1 MKAKFDHDFHIHS
14 KLSLCSGREE
24 QTKENILKYAIDNN
38 LNTICIT
45 DHFWDEEVEGAWHDF
60 YTVQNF
66 PHISQIKP
74 LPQAEGIRFLFG
86 CETEMDR
93 FSTVAVSSGKY
104 DEFDFIVIPTTHF
117 HMRGLTVHEE
127 DLSTTEKKVNI
138 WLKRINDVLSMDL
151 PFHKVGFAHLT
162 TALIEP
168 ERENLLKFIE
178 AIPEDELKATF
189 KRVAEKG
196 AGIELNRDGMNFT
209 EEDAHIMLK
218 PYRIAKEEG
227 CKFYFG
233 SDAHNPEG
241 LAASPPLFERAIE
254 YLGLEDTDMIK
265 L

>member
-218 PYRIAKEEG
+218 PYIIAKEEG

-241 LAASPPLFERAIE
+241 LKASPPLFERAIE

>member
-45 DHFWDEEVEGAWHDF
+45 DHFWDEEVPGAWHDF

-178 AIPEDELKATF
+178 AIPEEELRATF
-189 KRVAEKG
+189 KRVSEKG

-218 PYRIAKEEG
+218 PYIIAKEEG

-265 L
+265 I

>member
-45 DHFWDEEVEGAWHDF
+45 DHFWDEAVPGAWHDF

-86 CETEMDR
+86 CETEMDK
-93 FSTVAVSSGKY
+93 FSTVAVSKGKY

-127 DLSTTEKKVNI
+127 DLATTEKKVKI
-138 WLKRINDVLSMDL
+138 WLKRINDVLDLDL

-178 AIPEDELKATF
+178 AIPEDELRATF

-209 EEDAHIMLK
+209 EDDAHIMLK
-218 PYRIAKEEG
+218 PYRIAKEMG
-227 CKFYFG
+227 CKFFFG

-241 LAASPPLFERAIE
+241 LKASPPLFERAIE

>member
-1 MKAKFDHDFHIHS
+1 MKAKFNHDLHIHS

-24 QTKENILKYAIDNN
+24 QTKENILKYAIDNG
-38 LNTICIT
+38 LDTICIT
-45 DHFWDEEVEGAWHDF
+45 DHFWDEAVSGAWHDF

-66 PHISQIKP
+66 PHISKIKP
-74 LPQAEGIRFLFG
+74 LPQAEGVRFLFG
-86 CETEMDR
+86 CETEMDK
-93 FSTVAVSSGKY
+93 FSTVAVSKEKY

-117 HMRGLTVHEE
+117 HMRSLTVAEE
-127 DLSTTEKKVNI
+127 DLLTTEKKVNI
-138 WLKRINDVLSMDL
+138 WLKRINDVLKMDL

-168 ERENLLKFIE
+168 ERSNLLKFIE
-178 AIPEDELKATF
+178 AIPEDEMRETF
-189 KRVAEKG
+189 RRVAEKG

-209 EEDAHIMLK
+209 EDDADIMLK

-241 LAASPPLFERAIE
+241 LAASKELFERAIE
-254 YLGLEDTDMIK
+254 YLNLEDTDMVNI
-265 L
+265 

>member
-1 MKAKFDHDFHIHS
+1 MKAKFDHDLHIHS
-14 KLSLCSGREE
+14 KISLCSGREE
-24 QTKENILKYAIDNN
+24 QTKENILKYAIDNK

-45 DHFWDEEVEGAWHDF
+45 DHFWDEAVEGAWHDF

-74 LPQAEGIRFLFG
+74 LPQDEGIRFLFG
-86 CETEMDR
+86 CETEMDKH
-93 FSTVAVSSGKY
+93 STVALSKEKY

-117 HMRGLTVHEE
+117 HMRSLTVFEE
-127 DLSTTEKKVNI
+127 DLATTEKKVNI
-138 WLKRINDVLSMDL
+138 WLKRIYDVLSMDL

-178 AIPEDELKATF
+178 AIPEEEMRKVFAL
-189 KRVAEKG
+189 VAEKG

-209 EEDAHIMLK
+209 EEDADIMLK
-218 PYRIAKEEG
+218 PYRTAKEMG

-233 SDAHNPEG
+233 SDAHTPEG
-241 LAASPPLFERAIE
+241 LAASKALFDRAID
-254 YLGLEDTDMIK
+254 YLGLEDTDMVKI
-265 L
+265 